1 MLQKEIETTLPTR
14 PAEAEEALMSPRVE
28 NFVGNPFIHFRIPE
42 SQKDVSGV
50 SGHLEDGSEEDKE
63 PNTPGSN
70 ASDPRS
76 PAQFGISP
84 ITRNI
89 WGMI

>member
-1 MLQKEIETTLPTR
+1 
-14 PAEAEEALMSPRVE
+14 MSPRVE
-28 NFVGNPFIHFRIPE
+28 NFVGNPFNHFRIPE
-42 SQKDVSGV
+42 QREAPQPGLLDSPKD
-50 SGHLEDGSEEDKE
+50 EAEE
-63 PNTPGSN
+63 PTTPGSN